1 MIYLGLSGSLIYAED
16 IESSSVYTI
25 KPGDQLLIT
34 VFGHET
40 ELTALVVVR
49 PDGMITY
56 PVVGDVKAAGYT
68 VSKVSDIIGER
79 LRGFYKDPQVTVQLK
94 ESTLGVIYV
103 FGAVLDPGQKRFPRA
118 VSVIEA
124 LAAAGKPEE
133 SADLSKA
140 RIIKKDKVIWVNLEK
155 ILKSDILEKS
165 ISIDEFSSD
174 ELMMEDGDVL
184 VIPYAERITVIGY
197 VYKPGQYF
205 VKSGISLMET
215 LALAGGSFGENAD
228 LKHVRIIR
236 KDGSI
241 EIVNIKNIWANDD
254 KKKVPF
260 EGDSSLRLS
269 TDVSGYY
276 CIVYPGDSV
285 VVPEKE
291 KIRIVGTVKMQGQ
304 FPVDGEIS
312 VLEALA
318 MTGVDEESNL
328 KKLIILRSTG
338 EKVNV
343 DASKIWRQGEQ
354 VAKEK
359 IRPGD
364 TLVVPAKYKVNWN
377 AISVSLAVFS
387 TIYAILFR

>member
-1 MIYLGLSGSLIYAED
+1 MIYLGFIGSLIYAED
-16 IESSSVYTI
+16 IELSSVYTI

-56 PVVGDVKAAGYT
+56 PVVGDIKAAGYT
-68 VSKVSDIIGER
+68 VSKVSDIIGEK
-79 LRGFYKDPQVTVQLK
+79 LRGIYKDPQVTVQLK
-94 ESTLGVIYV
+94 ESTLGTIYV
-103 FGAVLDPGQKRFPRA
+103 FGAVLDPGQKKFPRA

-124 LAAAGKPEE
+124 LAAAGRPEE
-133 SADLSKA
+133 SADLSRA
-140 RIIKKDKVIWVNLEK
+140 RVIKKDKVIWVNLEK
-155 ILKSDILEKS
+155 IWKNNVVDES
-165 ISIDEFSSD
+165 ISIGEFASD
-174 ELMMEDGDVL
+174 ELMLEDGDVL
-184 VIPYAERITVIGY
+184 IIPYAERINVIGY

-205 VKSGISLMET
+205 AKSGISLMEA
-215 LALAGGSFGENAD
+215 LALAGGSLEENAD
-228 LKHVRIIR
+228 LKHIRIIR

-241 EIVNIKNIWANDD
+241 EIVDIKNIWARNDI
-254 KKKVPF
+254 PSG
-260 EGDSSLRLS
+260 GDSSLRRS
-269 TDVSGYY
+269 TEISGYY
-276 CIVYPGDSV
+276 CMVYPGDSV

-291 KIRIVGTVKMQGQ
+291 KIRIVGTVKTQGQ
-304 FPVDGEIS
+304 FPVDDEIS

-328 KKLIILRSTG
+328 KKLVILRSTG
-338 EKVNV
+338 EKVKV
-343 DASKIWRQGEQ
+343 DASKIWQQGEEIT
-354 VAKEK
+354 KEK

-377 AISVSLAVFS
+377 AVSVSLAVFS